1 MQVIPIDF
9 LEVLEELDPK
19 TKNAIIKLVK
29 FLGETV
35 NREDFVELKT
45 EVEKLTI
52 SVKDLTTSV
61 KELTENQKK
70 LEEKFQRLVDTQRQT
85 EERLNKLTEKVEQL
99 TERLDQLTER
109 VDQLAEAQRQ
119 TEERLNKLTERVN
132 QLAEAQRQTE
142 ERLNKLT
149 ERVEQLTISVK
160 ELTENQKKLEERLI
174 KVEEGLKLTRKEVGG
189 LAHTVGYSLE
199 DRAYKSLPKL
209 LKKDFDIDIEGKLIR
224 TYLELGKGKF
234 IEVNIFGKGK
244 QKDKQVVIIGE
255 GKSQLKKT
263 DVDKFLKTIEMIKG
277 FFAEKTI
284 PIMITYQT
292 LPQVDRYAEEKGV
305 KIYYSYDFD

>member
-1 MQVIPIDF
+1 M
-9 LEVLEELDPK
+9 
-19 TKNAIIKLVK
+19 
-29 FLGETV
+29 
-35 NREDFVELKT
+35 
-45 EVEKLTI
+45 
-52 SVKDLTTSV
+52 
-61 KELTENQKK
+61 
-70 LEEKFQRLVDTQRQT
+70 
-85 EERLNKLTEKVEQL
+85 
-99 TERLDQLTER
+99 
-109 VDQLAEAQRQ
+109 
-119 TEERLNKLTERVN
+119 
-132 QLAEAQRQTE
+132 
-142 ERLNKLT
+142 
-149 ERVEQLTISVK
+149 
-160 ELTENQKKLEERLI
+160 EERLI

-224 TYLELGKGKF
+224 TYLELGKEKF
-234 IEVNIFGKGK
+234 IEVNIFGKGS

-277 FFAEKTI
+277 FFADKII

>member
-19 TKNAIIKLVK
+19 TKNAIMKLVK

-35 NREDFVELKT
+35 KREDFVELKI

-52 SVKDLTTSV
+52 SVKDLTASV

-70 LEEKFQRLVDTQRQT
+70 LEEKFQQLVDTQRQT
-85 EERLNKLTEKVEQL
+85 EARLNKLTEKVEQL
-99 TERLDQLTER
+99 TERLDQLTEE
-109 VDQLAEAQRQ
+109 V
-119 TEERLNKLTERVN
+119 NK
-132 QLAEAQRQTE
+132 LAEAQRQTE

-189 LAHTVGYSLE
+189 LAHTVGYTLE

-234 IEVNIFGKGK
+234 IEVNIFGKGR

-263 DVDKFLKTIEMIKG
+263 DVDKFLKMIEMIKG
-277 FFAEKTI
+277 FFVEKI
-284 PIMITYQT
+284 ISIMITYQT
-292 LPQVDRYAEEKGV
+292 LPHVDKYAEEKGI

>member
-35 NREDFVELKT
+35 NKEDFVELKT
-45 EVEKLTI
+45 EVEKLTV
-52 SVKDLTTSV
+52 SVKDLTASV
-61 KELTENQKK
+61 KELTESQKK
-70 LEEKFQRLVDTQRQT
+70 LEEKFRQLVDNQRQT

-109 VDQLAEAQRQ
+109 VNQLVEAQ
-119 TEERLNKLTERVN
+119 K
-132 QLAEAQRQTE
+132 QTE

-244 QKDKQVVIIGE
+244 QKGKQVVIIGE

-263 DVDKFLKTIEMIKG
+263 DVDKFLKTIEIIKDS
-277 FFAEKTI
+277 FAEKII

-292 LPQVDRYAEEKGV
+292 LPHIDRYAEEKGV